1 MQKDNH
7 LARLTRPSK
16 PAKDSELAW
25 ESGGCGVYESVSKSH
40 RGRLWTRPD
49 PGAKNKRDCDAKFPP
64 YWLCVQYGSRIE
76 AGGDWVHKG
85 ATHPPVLYV
94 CKMYMHACTHT
105 HTHTHTL
112 QLWLWTKHKR
122 TCRDIKDI
130 HPSFFQNRLSCPRSS
145 YLMERTK
152 THTSLH
158 TRAHTYTHTHTRCW
172 KPNSADVARRSVQLR
187 RRWAEQ
193 WMDLVHNIHLCLR
206 VWGRFKPR

>member
-49 PGAKNKRDCDAKFPP
+49 PGAKNKRDCDAKFPT

-105 HTHTHTL
+105 HTHTHTAIMIVNKA
-112 QLWLWTKHKR
+112 QAYMPRHKR
-122 TCRDIKDI
+122 
-130 HPSFFQNRLSCPRSS
+130 HPSVLFSKSLILSEVFLSYGAHQN
-145 YLMERTK
+145 
-152 THTSLH
+152 THIPSHACTH
-158 TRAHTYTHTHTRCW
+158 IHTHTHIQDVENQTVQTLPEGAFSCGADV
-172 KPNSADVARRSVQLR
+172 PNSG
-187 RRWAEQ
+187 W
-193 WMDLVHNIHLCLR
+193 I
-206 VWGRFKPR
+206 